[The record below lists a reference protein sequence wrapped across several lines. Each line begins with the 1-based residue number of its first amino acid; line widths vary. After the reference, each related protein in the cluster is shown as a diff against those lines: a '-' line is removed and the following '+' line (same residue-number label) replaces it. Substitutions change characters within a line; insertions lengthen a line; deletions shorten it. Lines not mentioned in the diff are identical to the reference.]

1 MENYAT
7 ISDKVAEKTKTMKQ
21 EALGQSKVNMFENWW
36 KTKAVPAL
44 NKANDDIA
52 KALSEVHINWTGVLV
67 LVILAYLAKN
77 GFLEEMPS
85 IKWLVESAVRATEWA
100 INLLQSL
107 IELLVNFLESKFIN
121 VFDIFGIFEWM
132 ADFLRTI
139 FAL

>member
-1 MENYAT
+1 MKTNAT
-7 ISDKVAEKTKTMKQ
+7 IPTAVNERKLVDQ
-21 EALGQSKVNMFENWW
+21 EALGQKKVNMFENWR

-44 NKANDDIA
+44 DKANDDIV
-52 KALSEVHINWTGVLV
+52 KALSGVHINWTGILI

-77 GFLEEMPS
+77 GYLEEMPS
-85 IKWLVESAVRATEWA
+85 VKWLVESAVRAVEWA

>member
-1 MENYAT
+1 MKNNTSIPTAT
-7 ISDKVAEKTKTMKQ
+7 DKRKLVHQ

-36 KTKAVPAL
+36 KTKAIPAL
-44 NKANDDIA
+44 TKANDDID

-85 IKWLVESAVRATEWA
+85 LKWLVESAVRATEWA

-107 IELLVNFLESKFIN
+107 IELFVNFLESKFIN

-132 ADFLRTI
+132 ANFLRKI